1 MVLGGGHIVGV
12 VATLTLMVAVG
23 LYAGS
28 KVKTA
33 ADFSTGG
40 RQASTFIVSGTIMG
54 TLVGGASTIGT
65 AQLAFQYGFAAWWFT
80 LGAGIACAI
89 LGLGMVRPMWESKV
103 ETLPQYLVKT
113 YGTAMGPISVFLRQ
127 SGCISV

>member
-1 MVLGGGHIVGV
+1 MVLTGEHIVGV
-12 VATLTLMVAVG
+12 LATLTLMVAVG

-80 LGAGIACAI
+80 IMDPGN
-89 LGLGMVRPMWESKV
+89 
-103 ETLPQYLVKT
+103 KT
-113 YGTAMGPISVFLRQ
+113 RK
-127 SGCISV
+127 